1 MGWQVQLALGTRV
14 STNSMVQKCELSLGG
29 LVTLVDLQVI
39 PLGSHNVVLGMDWL
53 GSHRASIDCRKKTIL
68 CKDDQG
74 KDSKIM
80 GI

>member
-1 MGWQVQLALGTRV
+1 M
-14 STNSMVQKCELSLGG
+14 SF
-29 LVTLVDLQVI
+29 DLQFI
-39 PLGSHNVVLGMDWL
+39 PLGSYDVVIGIDWL

-74 KDSKIM
+74 KDSKIV